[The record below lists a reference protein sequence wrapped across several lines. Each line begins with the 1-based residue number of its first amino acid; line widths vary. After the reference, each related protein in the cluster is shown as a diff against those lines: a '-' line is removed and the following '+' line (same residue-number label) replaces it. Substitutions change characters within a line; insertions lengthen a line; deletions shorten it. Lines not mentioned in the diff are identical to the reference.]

1 MVSRAIFVLLSALA
15 GMALFIKADGASAS
29 YWMYGFGIGAVT
41 GGLIVAGEYT
51 LHNLSFGIIVGGTA
65 GLAAGLVLT
74 GLVEWVGGEIFDVQT
89 FLFHI
94 GGLVFLLGFPYLGLV
109 LGARFGKEKLPSP
122 EQKFF
127 ELDGNTVCPKVL
139 DTSVIIDGRVADLCE
154 TRFLEG
160 TFLVPHFILD
170 ELQHIAD
177 SSDSLKRARGR
188 RGLDILNKIQKMGDV
203 DVRIIDEDFPHVK
216 EVDAKLIVLAKKMNA
231 KIVTNDLN
239 LNKVAELQGIRVLA
253 VRRRLRSAVP
263 AGAARPERQHHAIA
277 GRKRGDAA
285 ADALD
290 DTRALMPEHRGQ
302 AEHLRRE
309 QVGVADAGRVNPHD
323 DLVGFGISERQRFE
337 RRWRLRVA
345 VDPCLNSA
353 HGPSAA
359 VTSLEA
365 LVPLEP
371 LLVEIERAVD
381 LDLER
386 MEAMSRPAVV
396 LGDVAAGIG
405 LVAAHRVAVAGEDL
419 GGEFGEAGRAAR
431 PVAVAD
437 HHVGPEPAGGA
448 PTAPAS

>member
-41 GGLIVAGEYT
+41 GGLIVAGEYA

-122 EQKFF
+122 QQKFF

-216 EVDAKLIVLAKKMNA
+216 EVDAKLVVLAKKMNA

-239 LNKVAELQGIRVLA
+239 LNKVAELQGIRVLNINELCNA
-253 VRRRLRSAVP
+253 LRPVVLPGEAIRVFVLKEGKEAGQGVAYLDDGTMIVVDNARRYIGKNVDVIVTSVL
-263 AGAARPERQHHAIA
+263 QTTA
-277 GRKRGDAA
+277 GRMIFTRLKEETEREELQITRG
-285 ADALD
+285 
-290 DTRALMPEHRGQ
+290 
-302 AEHLRRE
+302 
-309 QVGVADAGRVNPHD
+309 
-323 DLVGFGISERQRFE
+323 
-337 RRWRLRVA
+337 
-345 VDPCLNSA
+345 
-353 HGPSAA
+353 
-359 VTSLEA
+359 
-365 LVPLEP
+365 
-371 LLVEIERAVD
+371 
-381 LDLER
+381 
-386 MEAMSRPAVV
+386 
-396 LGDVAAGIG
+396 
-405 LVAAHRVAVAGEDL
+405 
-419 GGEFGEAGRAAR
+419 
-431 PVAVAD
+431 
-437 HHVGPEPAGGA
+437 
-448 PTAPAS
+448 